1 MSIYKLAADYPYK
14 DEQEEPASKSKS
26 SKKHT
31 GYEPNM
37 PVERIVP
44 NRYQPR
50 TSWNPEKL
58 MELAE
63 SIRENGIIEPLI
75 VSQAGD
81 NKYEIIA
88 GERRYRASKMAG
100 LKTVP
105 VIIKETSPQQLLELA
120 VIENVQRADLNPLE
134 EAVAFSQ
141 LSSEFGLTHEQIA
154 VKIGYSR
161 PAVAN
166 KIRLLQLPEEIKNGV
181 LEGKVSE
188 GHARALLG
196 LTDSGAMVSLY
207 KKVVQSNLSVR
218 ETEEYVR
225 KLNLGL
231 KSKQKEHKQ
240 NAMEYEKMISQKVG
254 AVFKDRD
261 FKVKKTKNKLK
272 LELNFKN
279 ENELDSFL
287 KELK

>member
-1 MSIYKLAADYPYK
+1 MSIYKLAADYPYNTNPDDTK
-14 DEQEEPASKSKS
+14 AKKSKADP
-26 SKKHT
+26 HE

-88 GERRYRASKMAG
+88 GERRFRASKMAG
-100 LKTVP
+100 LKHVP

-134 EAVAFSQ
+134 EAVAFAQ
-141 LSSEFGLTHEQIA
+141 LSTEFGLTHEQIA

-166 KIRLLQLPEEIKNGV
+166 KIRLLQLPDEVKNAV
-181 LEGKVSE
+181 LEGKISE
-188 GHARALLG
+188 GHARAILG
-196 LTDSGAMVSLY
+196 LSDTSAMISLY
-207 KKVVQSNLSVR
+207 QKIVKSNMSVR
-218 ETEEYVR
+218 ETEEMVR
-225 KLNLGL
+225 KLNLGM
-231 KSKQKEHKQ
+231 KSKQNEARKAFAEREKELNNQIENVIKDT
-240 NAMEYEKMISQKVG
+240 K
-254 AVFKDRD
+254 FKI
-261 FKVKKTKNKLK
+261 KKTKNKVK
-272 LELNFKN
+272 LELDFKN
-279 ENELDSFL
+279 EAELNNFL
-287 KELK
+287 NKLK